1 MPTEEKE
8 DIVQKQKRKRQVQ
21 RERRERVERLKK
33 MIIIGMFIAILIP
46 TVLCIILFVKLGKLE
61 QDMELL
67 QSKIEALD
75 KKEVVVIEE
84 KKSES
89 AKEETTNLTEVESE
103 EIESKE
109 FENKEL
115 ETMPVISEN
124 KINVYLTFDDG
135 PSDNTNAILDILN
148 QYQVKATFFVVGK
161 SKTYDSVY
169 KRIVEDG
176 HSIGMHSYSHKYGEI
191 YASIDSFCDDVEKLQ
206 ELIFEKTGVM
216 SKLYR
221 FPGGSSNTVSQV
233 EIEDLIACLEERGIT
248 YYDWNVSNL
257 DATSE
262 VLSVD
267 DIVENVT
274 GNIQKYNN
282 AIVLMHDANDKVLTV
297 EALPI
302 IIERLQEMG
311 NVEILPITEQTTMIQ
326 HTTLEKE

>member
-33 MIIIGMFIAILIP
+33 IIIIGTFVAILIP
-46 TVLCIILFVKLGKLE
+46 TVLCIVLFIKLGKLE
-61 QDMELL
+61 QQMNGL
-67 QSKIEALD
+67 QSKLEELNTR
-75 KKEVVVIEE
+75 EVVFLEE
-84 KKSES
+84 KQAEDKP
-89 AKEETTNLTEVESE
+89 EETTDIKEVGDED
-103 EIESKE
+103 KT
-109 FENKEL
+109 N
-115 ETMPVISEN
+115 TPVVSEN

-135 PSDNTNAILDILN
+135 PSDNTNQILDILE

-161 SKTYDSVY
+161 PKSYEPVY

-191 YASIDSFCDDVEKLQ
+191 YESLDSFCEDVEKLQ
-206 ELIFEKTGVM
+206 ELIFERTGVV

-233 EIEDLIACLEERGIT
+233 EIADLVAYLEEQDIK
-248 YYDWNVSNL
+248 YFDWNVSSL
-257 DATSE
+257 DATGAD
-262 VLSVD
+262 LSVD

-274 GNIQKYNN
+274 GNIQNYKN

-302 IIERLQEMG
+302 IIEKLQEMG
-311 NVEILPITEQTTMIQ
+311 NVEILPITEQTAMIQ
-326 HTTLEKE
+326 HTTLEE

>member
-33 MIIIGMFIAILIP
+33 IIIIGTFVAILIP
-46 TVLCIILFVKLGKLE
+46 TVLCIVLFIKLGKLE
-61 QDMELL
+61 QQMDGL
-67 QSKIEALD
+67 QSKLEELNTREVVFLEEKQAED
-75 KKEVVVIEE
+75 KPDETTDIKEVGDEDKTNIPVV
-84 KKSES
+84 
-89 AKEETTNLTEVESE
+89 
-103 EIESKE
+103 
-109 FENKEL
+109 
-115 ETMPVISEN
+115 SEN

-135 PSDNTNAILDILN
+135 PSDNTNQILDILE

-161 SKTYDSVY
+161 PKSYEPVY

-191 YASIDSFCDDVEKLQ
+191 YESLDSFCEDVEKLQ
-206 ELIFEKTGVM
+206 ELIFERTGVV

-233 EIEDLIACLEERGIT
+233 EIADLVAYLEEQDIK
-248 YYDWNVSNL
+248 YFDWNVSSL
-257 DATSE
+257 DATGAD
-262 VLSVD
+262 LSVD

-274 GNIQKYNN
+274 GNIQNYKN

-302 IIERLQEMG
+302 IIEKLQEMG
-311 NVEILPITEQTTMIQ
+311 NVEILPITEQTAMIQ
-326 HTTLEKE
+326 HTTLEE

>member
-33 MIIIGMFIAILIP
+33 IIIIGTFVAILIP
-46 TVLCIILFVKLGKLE
+46 TVLCIVLFIKLGKLE
-61 QDMELL
+61 QQMDGL
-67 QSKIEALD
+67 QSKLEELNTR
-75 KKEVVVIEE
+75 EVVFLEE
-84 KKSES
+84 KQTEDKT
-89 AKEETTNLTEVESE
+89 EETTDIKEVGDED
-103 EIESKE
+103 KT
-109 FENKEL
+109 N
-115 ETMPVISEN
+115 TPVVSEN

-135 PSDNTNAILDILN
+135 PSDNTNQILDILE

-161 SKTYDSVY
+161 PKSYEPVY

-191 YASIDSFCDDVEKLQ
+191 YESLDSFCEDVEKLQ
-206 ELIFEKTGVM
+206 ELIFERTGVV

-233 EIEDLIACLEERGIT
+233 EIADLVAYLEEQDIK
-248 YYDWNVSNL
+248 YFDWNVSSL
-257 DATSE
+257 DATGAD
-262 VLSVD
+262 LSVD

-274 GNIQKYNN
+274 GNIQNYKN

-302 IIERLQEMG
+302 IIEKLQEMG
-311 NVEILPITEQTTMIQ
+311 NVEILPITEQTAMIQ
-326 HTTLEKE
+326 HTTLEE

>member
-67 QSKIEALD
+67 QSKMEALD

-233 EIEDLIACLEERGIT
+233 EIEDLIACLEERDIT

>member
-33 MIIIGMFIAILIP
+33 IIIIGTFVAILIP
-46 TVLCIILFVKLGKLE
+46 TVLCIVLFIKLGKLE
-61 QDMELL
+61 QQMDGL
-67 QSKIEALD
+67 QSKLEELNTR
-75 KKEVVVIEE
+75 EVVFLEE
-84 KKSES
+84 KQAEDKP
-89 AKEETTNLTEVESE
+89 EETTDIKEVGDED
-103 EIESKE
+103 KT
-109 FENKEL
+109 N
-115 ETMPVISEN
+115 THVVSEN

-135 PSDNTNAILDILN
+135 PSDNTNQILDILE

-161 SKTYDSVY
+161 PKSYEPVY

-191 YASIDSFCDDVEKLQ
+191 YESLDSFCEDVEKLQ
-206 ELIFEKTGVM
+206 ELIFERTGVV

-233 EIEDLIACLEERGIT
+233 EIADLVAYLEEQDIK
-248 YYDWNVSNL
+248 YFDWNVSSL
-257 DATSE
+257 DATGAD
-262 VLSVD
+262 LSVD

-274 GNIQKYNN
+274 GNIQNYKN

-302 IIERLQEMG
+302 IIEKLQEMG
-311 NVEILPITEQTTMIQ
+311 NVEILPITEQTAMIQ
-326 HTTLEKE
+326 HTTLEE

>member
-33 MIIIGMFIAILIP
+33 IIIIGTFVAILIP
-46 TVLCIILFVKLGKLE
+46 TVLCIVLFIKLGKLE
-61 QDMELL
+61 QQMDGL
-67 QSKIEALD
+67 QSKLEELNTR
-75 KKEVVVIEE
+75 EVVFLEE
-84 KKSES
+84 KQAEDKP
-89 AKEETTNLTEVESE
+89 EETTDIKEVGDED
-103 EIESKE
+103 KT
-109 FENKEL
+109 N
-115 ETMPVISEN
+115 TPVVSEN

-135 PSDNTNAILDILN
+135 PSDNTNQILDILE

-161 SKTYDSVY
+161 PKSYEPVY

-191 YASIDSFCDDVEKLQ
+191 YESLDSFCEDVEKLQ
-206 ELIFEKTGVM
+206 ELIFERTGVV

-233 EIEDLIACLEERGIT
+233 EIADLVAYLEEQDIK
-248 YYDWNVSNL
+248 YFDWNVSSL
-257 DATSE
+257 DATGAD
-262 VLSVD
+262 LSVD

-274 GNIQKYNN
+274 GNIQNYKN

-302 IIERLQEMG
+302 IIEKLQEMG
-311 NVEILPITEQTTMIQ
+311 NVEILPITEQTAMIQ
-326 HTTLEKE
+326 HTTLEE

>member
-33 MIIIGMFIAILIP
+33 IIIIGTFVAILIP
-46 TVLCIILFVKLGKLE
+46 TVLCIVLFIKLGKLE
-61 QDMELL
+61 QQMNGL
-67 QSKIEALD
+67 QSKLEELNTR
-75 KKEVVVIEE
+75 EVVFLEE
-84 KKSES
+84 KQAEDKP
-89 AKEETTNLTEVESE
+89 EETTDIKEVGDEDKTN
-103 EIESKE
+103 I
-109 FENKEL
+109 
-115 ETMPVISEN
+115 PVVSEN

-135 PSDNTNAILDILN
+135 PSDNTNQILDILE

-161 SKTYDSVY
+161 PKSYEPVY

-191 YASIDSFCDDVEKLQ
+191 YESLDSFCEDVEKLQ
-206 ELIFEKTGVM
+206 ELIFERTGVV

-233 EIEDLIACLEERGIT
+233 EIADLVAYLEEQDIK
-248 YYDWNVSNL
+248 YFDWNVSSL
-257 DATSE
+257 DATGAD
-262 VLSVD
+262 LSVD

-274 GNIQKYNN
+274 GNIQNYKN

-302 IIERLQEMG
+302 IIEKLQEMG
-311 NVEILPITEQTTMIQ
+311 NVEILPITEQTAMIQ
-326 HTTLEKE
+326 HTTLEE

>member
-33 MIIIGMFIAILIP
+33 IIIIGTFVAILIP
-46 TVLCIILFVKLGKLE
+46 TVLCIVLFIKLGKLE
-61 QDMELL
+61 QQMDGL
-67 QSKIEALD
+67 QSKLEELNTREVVFLEEKQTED
-75 KKEVVVIEE
+75 KTEENTDIKEVEDEDQTNKPVV
-84 KKSES
+84 
-89 AKEETTNLTEVESE
+89 
-103 EIESKE
+103 
-109 FENKEL
+109 
-115 ETMPVISEN
+115 SEN

-135 PSDNTNAILDILN
+135 PSDNTNQILDILD

-161 SKTYDSVY
+161 PKSYEPVY

-191 YASIDSFCDDVEKLQ
+191 YESLDSFCEDVEKLQ
-206 ELIFEKTGVM
+206 ELIFERTGVV

-233 EIEDLIACLEERGIT
+233 EIADLVAYLEEQDIK
-248 YYDWNVSNL
+248 YFDWNVSSL
-257 DATSE
+257 DATGAD
-262 VLSVD
+262 LSVD

-274 GNIQKYNN
+274 GNIQNYKN

-302 IIERLQEMG
+302 IIEKLQEMG
-311 NVEILPITEQTTMIQ
+311 NVEILPITEQTAMIQ
-326 HTTLEKE
+326 HTTLEE

>member
-33 MIIIGMFIAILIP
+33 IIIIGTFVAILIP
-46 TVLCIILFVKLGKLE
+46 TVLCIVLFIKLGKLE
-61 QDMELL
+61 QQMDGL
-67 QSKIEALD
+67 QSKLEELNTR
-75 KKEVVVIEE
+75 EVVFLEE
-84 KKSES
+84 KQTEDKT
-89 AKEETTNLTEVESE
+89 EETTDIKEVEDE
-103 EIESKE
+103 DQT
-109 FENKEL
+109 NK
-115 ETMPVISEN
+115 PVVSEN

-135 PSDNTNAILDILN
+135 PSDNTNQILDILD

-161 SKTYDSVY
+161 PKSYEPVY

-191 YASIDSFCDDVEKLQ
+191 YESLDSFCEDVEKLQ
-206 ELIFEKTGVM
+206 ELIFERTGVV

-233 EIEDLIACLEERGIT
+233 EIADLVAYLEEQDIK
-248 YYDWNVSNL
+248 YFDWNVSSL
-257 DATSE
+257 DATGAD
-262 VLSVD
+262 LSVD

-274 GNIQKYNN
+274 GNIQNYKN

-302 IIERLQEMG
+302 IIEKLQEMG
-311 NVEILPITEQTTMIQ
+311 NVEILPITEQTAMIQ
-326 HTTLEKE
+326 HTTLEE